1 MTDPQT
7 ELSTY
12 LENLI
17 FRCLHIDSLYRQVK
31 QILEWETP
39 ERVEALDIGSHFFEL
54 SLYTFSRTVLLDL
67 YKLVSDDEDKSL
79 IDWLN
84 KAIEHCSSLDISRFD
99 PEATSSN
106 RRRKLSNDEYTQ
118 IIDSHFDLIKKHSTT
133 IHNLKGRRDKVIA
146 HSDRTFFNDP
156 RKMLDRFPL
165 TDIDIDSLLGSI
177 KKILHDHYLLLFH
190 ADMSMEVSATT
201 DVESILR
208 NARAFRRVWKDKRIT
223 RDCKIR
229 VADYL
234 QDDYK
239 QI

>member
-17 FRCLHIDSLYRQVK
+17 FRCLHIDSLNRQVN

-39 ERVEALDIGSHFFEL
+39 ERIEALDMGSHFFEL
-54 SLYTFSRTVLLDL
+54 SLYTFSRTVLLDI
-67 YKLVSDDEDKSL
+67 YKLVSDGEDKSL

-84 KAIEHCSSLDISRFD
+84 KAREHCSKLDVSIFD
-99 PEATSSN
+99 PEATSGN
-106 RRRKLSNDEYTQ
+106 RRRKLSNDEYIQ
-118 IIDSHFDLIKKHSTT
+118 IIDSHLDLIKEHSTT
-133 IHNLKGRRDKVIA
+133 IQNLKGRRDKVIA
-146 HSDRTFFNDP
+146 HTDRTFFNDP

-165 TDIDIDSLLGSI
+165 TDIDIDSLLDSI
-177 KKILHDHYLLLFH
+177 KKILHDHYSFLFH
-190 ADMSMEVSATT
+190 AHLSMEVSALT

-223 RDCKIR
+223 RECKIR

-234 QDDYK
+234 QDEYK
-239 QI
+239 QT